1 MVRIPPCSISVDT
14 KAESTI
20 VGAGIQGKRVASIAP
35 APTKGAP
42 ADNQVVLA
50 ECKADDALQRWRFNS
65 TSGLP
70 PNFLYVAACD
80 STDSLQRWEVE
91 GGLIRNKQT
100 QRCLD
105 SGEGHDPVGTA
116 ACSNTSS
123 QQWSFELNDNSNS
136 SRGQIRNVGAKECL
150 NLPWNRGECECLLAP
165 PRDLPNTT

>member
-1 MVRIPPCSISVDT
+1 M
-14 KAESTI
+14 
-20 VGAGIQGKRVASIAP
+20 ASIAP

-116 ACSNTSS
+116 PCSNYDMGCISHRDRNESITGAMAAPAPNFKCKLCGHAFPSVSS
-123 QQWSFELNDNSNS
+123 QEVEQNVYLAVTYMQW
-136 SRGQIRNVGAKECL
+136 
-150 NLPWNRGECECLLAP
+150 
-165 PRDLPNTT
+165 